1 MAVSI
6 PVLRKKSGPALNL
19 MSHFAVA
26 FWGLHVALHP
36 RGQLCLIGDLCS
48 IFSLYLVHKHN

>member
-1 MAVSI
+1 MAVKI
-6 PVLRKKSGPALNL
+6 PVLRKTSGTALNL

-36 RGQLCLIGDLCS
+36 RGQLCFIEDLCS
-48 IFSLYLVHKHN
+48 VLTLYLGS